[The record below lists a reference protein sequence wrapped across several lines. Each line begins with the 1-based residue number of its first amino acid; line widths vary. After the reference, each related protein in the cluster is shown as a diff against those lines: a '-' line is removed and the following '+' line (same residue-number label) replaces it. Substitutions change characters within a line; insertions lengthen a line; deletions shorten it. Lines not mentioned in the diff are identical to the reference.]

1 VPSIIDAK
9 FQAGQNAK
17 SLSNAQLCQ
26 TSSPKNRPLDST
38 KSHKKGAASMHP
50 RRGC

>member
-38 KSHKKGAASMHP
+38 KSLIGQ
-50 RRGC
+50 